1 MINLRRE
8 ILLSAL
14 KLFDLVVMVFA
25 FALATVP
32 ALGVGHTVRV
42 AEFFSMR
49 VKVGN
54 FFIFLGLLILWH
66 SLFSVFGLYASR
78 RLSSR
83 LAEAIDVAKATV
95 LGTFCLWVVSLVFH
109 IRMASPLFLGVF
121 LAFSSLMLICS
132 RLTLRALLARTRVHG
147 RNLRHML
154 IVGTNARAIEFA
166 DKIQARPELGYRV
179 IGFADQHW
187 DGIDRLRVRG
197 YTLVS
202 DLDSLPEFLRTS
214 VVDEVVIALPIR
226 SYHDAA
232 SRVAALCERQGIL
245 FRVLTNIFNLKM
257 ARSRAEELE
266 GDSWIT
272 HYTGVSEGWPLVVKR
287 MVDFTIALITLLVV
301 FPVMLLAALS
311 IKLTSR
317 GPIFFAQKRVGHNK
331 REFMIYKFRT
341 MVVDAEKEM
350 ERLQHLNEVS
360 GPVFKIKR
368 DPRITPI
375 GRFLRKT
382 SIDELPQ
389 LFNVLKGDMSLVG
402 PRPLPVRDY
411 QGFSEDWHRRRFT
424 VRPGI
429 TCLWQVNGRT
439 SIAFEQWMELDMQY
453 IDKWSLW
460 LDLKILAKTIPAVLR
475 GSGAA

>member
-14 KLFDLVVMVFA
+14 KLFDLVVMVLA

-32 ALGVGHTVRV
+32 ALGVGHTVT
-42 AEFFSMR
+42 AEEFFSMR

-54 FFIFLGLLILWH
+54 CVIFLGLLVLWH
-66 SLFSVFGLYASR
+66 VLFSLFGLYTSH

-83 LAEAIDVAKATV
+83 TAEVADVGKATV
-95 LGTFCLWVVSLVFH
+95 LGTFCVWGASLLFH
-109 IRMASPLFLGVF
+109 IRMASPLFLVVF
-121 LAFSSLMLICS
+121 LALSSVMLVGS
-132 RLTLRALLARTRVHG
+132 RIALRALLTRTRMHG
-147 RNLRHML
+147 RNLRQML
-154 IVGTNARAIEFA
+154 IIGSNARAVEFA
-166 DKIQARPELGYRV
+166 DKIQATPELGYRV

-187 DGIDRLRVRG
+187 DRIEQLSEKG
-197 YTLVS
+197 YSLVCN
-202 DLDSLPEFLRTS
+202 LDNLPEFLRKS

-226 SYHDAA
+226 SFHDVA
-232 SRVAALCERQGIL
+232 SQIAALCEQQGIL

-266 GDSWIT
+266 GHSWIT

-287 MVDFTIALITLLVV
+287 MVDFTVALITLIVV
-301 FPVMLLAALS
+301 LPVMLLAALL

-317 GPIFFAQKRVGHNK
+317 GPVFFTQKRVGHNK
-331 REFMIYKFRT
+331 REFLIYKFRT
-341 MVVDAEKEM
+341 MVVDAEREM

-389 LFNVLKGDMSLVG
+389 LINVLKGDMSLVG

-411 QGFSEDWHRRRFT
+411 QGFNEDWHRRRFS

>member
-8 ILLSAL
+8 LLLSAL
-14 KLFDLVVMVFA
+14 KLFDLLIMVLA

-32 ALGVGHTVRV
+32 ALGVGHSVRA

-54 FFIFLGLLILWH
+54 FLIFFGLLILWH
-66 SLFSVFGLYASR
+66 CLFSVFGFYASR

-83 LAEAIDVAKATV
+83 AAEIADVAKATF
-95 LGTFCLWVVSLVFH
+95 LGTFCLWAASLIFH
-109 IRMASPLFLGVF
+109 IRMASPLFVGVF
-121 LAFSSLMLICS
+121 LTFSTLMLICS
-132 RLTLRALLARTRVHG
+132 RLMLRAVLERTRVHG

-154 IVGTNARAIEFA
+154 IVGTNARAVEFA

-179 IGFADQHW
+179 IGFADQQW
-187 DGIDRLRVRG
+187 DGIDGLRARG
-197 YTLVS
+197 YALAC
-202 DLDSLPEFLRTS
+202 DLDSLPEFLRKS

-226 SYHDAA
+226 SFHDAA
-232 SRVAALCERQGIL
+232 SRIAGLCEQQGIL

-257 ARSRAEELE
+257 ARLRAEELE

-272 HYTGVSEGWPLVVKR
+272 HYTGVGEGWPMLVKR
-287 MVDFTIALITLLVV
+287 MVDFTIALVTLIMVL
-301 FPVMLLAALS
+301 PVMLLAALL

-317 GPIFFAQKRVGHNK
+317 GPVFFAQKRVGHNK
-331 REFMIYKFRT
+331 REFTIYKFRT

-360 GPVFKIKR
+360 GPVFKIKH
-368 DPRITPI
+368 DPRITAI

-411 QGFSEDWHRRRFT
+411 QGFSEDWHRRRFS

-439 SIAFEQWMELDMQY
+439 SVAFEQWMELDMQY

>member
-14 KLFDLVVMVFA
+14 KLFDLVVMVLA

-32 ALGVGHTVRV
+32 ALGVGHTVTA
-42 AEFFSMR
+42 AEFFSLR

-54 FFIFLGLLILWH
+54 FLIFLGLLILWH
-66 SLFSVFGLYASR
+66 CLFAVFGLYTSR
-78 RLSSR
+78 RLSRRS
-83 LAEAIDVAKATV
+83 AEIADIAKATL
-95 LGTFCLWVVSLVFH
+95 LGTFLLWGASLLFH

-121 LAFSSLMLICS
+121 FVLGSVMLVCS
-132 RLTLRALLARTRVHG
+132 RLTLRALLAQTRVHG
-147 RNLRHML
+147 RNLRHLL
-154 IVGTNARAIEFA
+154 IIGTNPRAVAFA
-166 DKIQARPELGYRV
+166 DKIHASPELGYRV
-179 IGFADQHW
+179 IGFVDEHW
-187 DGIDRLRVRG
+187 DGIARLDEKS
-197 YTLVS
+197 YPLVCN
-202 DLDSLPEFLRTS
+202 LDSLPEFLRKS

-226 SYHDAA
+226 SFHDVA
-232 SRVAALCERQGIL
+232 SRIAALCEQQGIV

-257 ARSRAEELE
+257 ARPRAEELE
-266 GDSWIT
+266 GDSWIA
-272 HYTGVSEGWPLVVKR
+272 HYSGVSEGWPLVVKR
-287 MVDFTIALITLLVV
+287 IVDFLVALIVLILVS
-301 FPVMLLAALS
+301 PVMVLAALL
-311 IKLTSR
+311 IKLTSP
-317 GPIFFAQKRVGHNK
+317 GPVFFTQKRVGHNK
-331 REFMIYKFRT
+331 RQFMIYKFRT
-341 MVVDAEKEM
+341 MVVNAEKQM
-350 ERLQHLNEVS
+350 ERLRHLNEVS
-360 GPVFKIKR
+360 GPVFKIKQ

-375 GRFLRKT
+375 GGFLRKT

-411 QGFSEDWHRRRFT
+411 QGFSEDWHRRRFS